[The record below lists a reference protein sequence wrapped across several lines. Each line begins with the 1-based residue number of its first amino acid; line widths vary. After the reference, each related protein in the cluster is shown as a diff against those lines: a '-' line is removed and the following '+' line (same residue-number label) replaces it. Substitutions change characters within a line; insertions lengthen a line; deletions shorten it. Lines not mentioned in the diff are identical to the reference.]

1 VAQGAG
7 VGVSD
12 DVTSLFAPK
21 TVESYGTC
29 QKCNKRPAEDE
40 RGWCKAC
47 HHVASIN
54 PGLIAAKQAAY
65 GAKLLNA
72 SGTMLRWPWQ
82 GLHDL
87 TGPLLAGSVIYVVA
101 ASGIG
106 KTTFALDLIRRWLA
120 QKVGM
125 TVLPLETS
133 SDEWRLAF
141 AAISCG
147 VEHGDVLEMVSDL
160 QAGDASVAKTVQ
172 FVQDK
177 MLEQGGDPELH
188 KLLYVT
194 DYERVTIDT
203 LDMACAV
210 AVSLGHKVVLVD
222 HIDHIGV
229 DTDAMGKTQSG
240 MEAIKEVNNA
250 VLRLAK
256 QHALTIVCMSQAN
269 MSVQGDGTNPLARF
283 RKLEM
288 RHVMYSSLKVTNAAM
303 MLGVFRPMRP
313 NLTRDEVAMARE
325 GAIEPMEVLQ
335 PGRMGISCMKLRHRG
350 RNEGRELHLHYE
362 GGQLRELTEQERAY
376 DVVQRSLHEQ
386 YSHMSPAYRQRRAKD
401 GSTQADRGSK

>member
-1 VAQGAG
+1 
-7 VGVSD
+7 VSD
-12 DVTSLFAPK
+12 DVAMLFASPK
-21 TVESYGTC
+21 VESFGTC
-29 QKCNKRPAEDE
+29 QKCNVRAAENE

-47 HHVASIN
+47 NHVAAIN
-54 PGLIAAKQAAY
+54 PALLAAKQAAY

-72 SGTMLRWPWQ
+72 SGQMLRWPWE
-82 GLHDL
+82 GLHDM

-120 QKVGM
+120 QGVGI

-141 AAISCG
+141 AAITCG

-160 QAGDASVAKTVQ
+160 QAGDASVANTVT
-172 FVQDK
+172 FVRDT
-177 MLEQGGDPELH
+177 MLEQGQDP
-188 KLLYVT
+188 KLLQNLYVT
-194 DYERVTIDT
+194 DYERVTVDT

-210 AVSLGHKVVLVD
+210 AVSLKHKVVLVD
-222 HIDHIGV
+222 HIDHVGA
-229 DTDAMGKTQSG
+229 DTDAMGKTASG
-240 MEAIKEVNNA
+240 AEAVKEVNNA

-256 QHALTIVCMSQAN
+256 QHGLTIICMSQAN

-288 RHVMYSSLKVTNAAM
+288 RHVMYSTLKVTNAAM
-303 MLGVFRPMRP
+303 MLGIFRPMRP
-313 NLTRDEVAMARE
+313 NVTRNEMALARE
-325 GAIEPMEVLQ
+325 GSIEPMDVLQ
-335 PGRMGISCMKLRHRG
+335 PGRMGVSAMKLRHRG
-350 RNEGRELHLHYE
+350 RNEGREFHLHYE
-362 GGQLRELTEQERAY
+362 GGTLRELTPDEKQW
-376 DVVQRSLHEQ
+376 DVYQRSLHEQ

-401 GSTQADRGSK
+401 GSTQQDRGTN